1 MSQFKLPNAILAASS
16 GFDQPSMIALASS
29 RRLDVAAPIVEGLP
43 TKQRDRLICYKAST
57 YGSNGRHSGIVDHFH
72 WQSRLAMTHRT
83 EENNSA

>member
-1 MSQFKLPNAILAASS
+1 MTVRPLGGQRAGRK
-16 GFDQPSMIALASS
+16 
-29 RRLDVAAPIVEGLP
+29 LP
-43 TKQRDRLICYKAST
+43 TKHRDSLMCYKAST